1 MDPEAGDPSSAL
13 GCHIQRA
20 RQKNQGPVQVTPLPP
35 PNASYLDSFPATVLV
50 CGLCR
55 PVWVILAGH
64 TQPLQKPISE
74 TIVRAAGEVFPAGSK
89 DSLVK
94 TKETG

>member
-1 MDPEAGDPSSAL
+1 MSYPEGTAEESGSCSGHTA
-13 GCHIQRA
+13 A
-20 RQKNQGPVQVTPLPP
+20 T